1 MSLIRIS
8 WKAFTR
14 HCCFGVTFL
23 PWPSSRD
30 LSKSIIPTL
39 SCNLTRF
46 SQIFYHMVLYW
57 LWFFLVVMVVRAH
70 STDSSWSRQ
79 ELESAILHRDQ
90 VAWLEESRSFC
101 QTCISPR
108 PAKAKLLESRANIP
122 RPTRG
127 EPLCCRNAIRTRFP
141 LRIYSSYPPHTLLA
155 EQETLSFHSS
165 KTNQESGRKLQ
176 T

>member
-1 MSLIRIS
+1 MSQLRIS
-8 WKAFTR
+8 WKVFTR
-14 HCCFGVTFL
+14 HCCL
-23 PWPSSRD
+23 ESPSSRD
-30 LSKSIIPTL
+30 LPPVTCLSIIPTP
-39 SCNLTRF
+39 SCNLTLF

-57 LWFFLVVMVVRAH
+57 LWFFLVVMVLVRAH

-101 QTCISPR
+101 QTCISQR
-108 PAKAKLLESRANIP
+108 PAKAKLLESRAKIP

-127 EPLCCRNAIRTRFP
+127 EPLCCRKAIRTRCP

-165 KTNQESGRKLQ
+165 KTNQETGKNMQ
-176 T
+176 K